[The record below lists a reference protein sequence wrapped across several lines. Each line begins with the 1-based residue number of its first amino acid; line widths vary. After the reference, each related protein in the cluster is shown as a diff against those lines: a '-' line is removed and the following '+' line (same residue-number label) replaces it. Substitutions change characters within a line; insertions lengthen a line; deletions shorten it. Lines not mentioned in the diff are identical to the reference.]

1 LLGYLCAPEIDMIR
15 CIRIWTDP
23 TGDSTFEEGS
33 LSLPGG
39 TEGDAI
45 GQAIAAASISFRETQ
60 SENALAWHDAPIR
73 QFVLTLGGTLQFEI
87 RSGAT
92 FIIRPGDVLLAE
104 DTTGSGHRWRVIGS
118 EPWRRAYVVLPPGL
132 EAHFTPIGHTQN
144 AQGGSR

>member
-1 LLGYLCAPEIDMIR
+1 MIR
-15 CIRIWTDP
+15 CIRIWTDAA
-23 TGDSTFEEGS
+23 GNSAFEEGS
-33 LSLPGG
+33 LALPGG
-39 TEGDAI
+39 SEGDAI
-45 GQAIAAASISFRETQ
+45 GQAIAAASISFRETR

-73 QFVLTLGGTLQFEI
+73 QFVLTLGGTLQFET

-132 EAHFTPIGHTQN
+132 EAHFIPTGHTHVE
-144 AQGGSR
+144 QGGSR